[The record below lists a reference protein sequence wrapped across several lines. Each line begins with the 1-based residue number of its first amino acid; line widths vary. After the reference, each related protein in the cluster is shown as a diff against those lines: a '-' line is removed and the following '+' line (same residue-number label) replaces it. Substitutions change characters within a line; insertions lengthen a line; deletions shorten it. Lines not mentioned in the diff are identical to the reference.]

1 MLSLAPFALTRGTV
15 LPQPGA
21 RASIVSA
28 ASTTQLSDELRQL
41 QPAQPALTMDATAVG
56 FHTGLLKS
64 GLLARN
70 RDWARV
76 HARTQA
82 KAKRRRPPPLSDRHD
97 DGALLFP
104 GLATRPFHDPACVA
118 DAVALLERY
127 ASLVRDEAAALG
139 ARRLQQYRDH
149 DDALLHE
156 NGDWSVHYLSL
167 EGSDTAAQRAQTP
180 LTARLVD
187 AIPRTTGHAFLSVLA
202 PGTHILPH
210 CGPCNYRLR
219 LQLGLSVPKSGS
231 CSIRVGGE
239 AREWSEGKVLILDDA
254 FEHEVWNDS
263 DEQRVIL
270 IVDVWH
276 PDFSDAEVAWMA
288 GTRAERHRRSGG
300 GVAATA
306 GAPLQARLC
315 ALSPRKP
322 AQILPH
328 PLHARVVATSSSE
341 SSETLASGSASDHV
355 LPSLCRRL
363 QPNQPEL
370 SASSS
375 LS

>member
-1 MLSLAPFALTRGTV
+1 MLYLAPIVLTTRGTV
-15 LPQPGA
+15 LPRPGS
-21 RASIVSA
+21 ASIVSA
-28 ASTTQLSDELRQL
+28 ASTAQLNGELRQLQVKTASPALTMSAASTAESLSDELRQL
-41 QPAQPALTMDATAVG
+41 QPAQPALTMDAATVG

-82 KAKRRRPPPLSDRHD
+82 KAQRRRPPPLSDWHD

-127 ASLVRDEAAALG
+127 ASLVRDEANALG

-219 LQLGLSVPKSGS
+219 LQLGLRVPEAG

-239 AREWSEGKVLILDDA
+239 TRAWREGEVLVLDDA

-263 DEQRVIL
+263 GEPRVIL

-288 GTRAERHRRSGG
+288 ATREARHQRSGG
-300 GVAATA
+300 GGATA
-306 GAPLQARLC
+306 RG
-315 ALSPRKP
+315 
-322 AQILPH
+322 
-328 PLHARVVATSSSE
+328 
-341 SSETLASGSASDHV
+341 
-355 LPSLCRRL
+355 
-363 QPNQPEL
+363 
-370 SASSS
+370 
-375 LS
+375 